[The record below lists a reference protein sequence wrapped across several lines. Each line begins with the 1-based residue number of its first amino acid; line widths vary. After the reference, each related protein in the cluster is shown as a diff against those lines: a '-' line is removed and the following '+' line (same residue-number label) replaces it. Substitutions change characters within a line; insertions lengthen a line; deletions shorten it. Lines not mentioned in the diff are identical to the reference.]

1 MEAQNYCPS
10 PQMTPETRFLGFVD
24 SNSPYSS
31 CTPQVGSS
39 KHTAALSPFSHC
51 NLPTPAHFA
60 EQKPFN
66 NQQDK
71 HGSFETNSQGFHF
84 AVKSEP
90 KETYCFQGGASP
102 RLLSPAQAEG
112 LHSRLNQ
119 AQPSLDNNYHHGP
132 PATLRPLTPEEV
144 KAEEMWSD
152 SEHNFLDGDIG
163 GVAVAPSHGSILIE
177 CARHELHATTPI
189 LRPDRRHPTRISLV
203 FYQHK
208 SLNAPGHGLL
218 QWEAKMAEK
227 AREREE
233 EAVRLGSEI
242 GNVGRSKA
250 GKRDSEGEEEDVW
263 QDASQELK
271 IPTRESL
278 TATRD
283 NIITSSP
290 YALTHVTGPYNRWTW
305 PWPCHF

>member
-1 MEAQNYCPS
+1 MRVTPDMEP
-10 PQMTPETRFLGFVD
+10 RFLSFID
-24 SNSPYSS
+24 SSSPYSS
-31 CTPQVGSS
+31 TDCTPQMGAN
-39 KHTAALSPFSHC
+39 KHTAALSPYAHC
-51 NLPTPAHFA
+51 NLPDPPQFT
-60 EQKPFN
+60 EQKPFRS
-66 NQQDK
+66 QQDTQ
-71 HGSFETNSQGFHF
+71 GSFETKSQGFSDYHF
-84 AVKSEP
+84 AVKTEP
-90 KETYCFQGGASP
+90 KEKYCFQGGASP

-112 LHSRLNQ
+112 LHSRVNQ
-119 AQPSLDNNYHHGP
+119 AQPSLDNNYHHGSP
-132 PATLRPLTPEEV
+132 PTLRPLTPEEV

-208 SLNAPGHGLL
+208 NLNAPGHGLL

-233 EAVRLGSEI
+233 EAERLGSKAA
-242 GNVGRSKA
+242 NVGRSKA
-250 GKRDSEGEEEDVW
+250 VKKDSESEEEDAW
-263 QDASQELK
+263 QDVRQELK
-271 IPTRESL
+271 VPTRQSL

-283 NIITSSP
+283 NVITSSP
-290 YALTHVTGPYNRWTW
+290 YALTHVTGPYNRWT
-305 PWPCHF
+305 